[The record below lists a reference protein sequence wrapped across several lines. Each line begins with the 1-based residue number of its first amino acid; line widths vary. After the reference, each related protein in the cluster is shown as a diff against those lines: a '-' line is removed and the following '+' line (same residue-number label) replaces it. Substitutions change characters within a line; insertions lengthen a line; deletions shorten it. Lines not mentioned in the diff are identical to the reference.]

1 EALERAGIAPDSLRG
16 TTTGVY
22 AGVMQSDYAIGG
34 LTNEE
39 IEGYVLTGVSGS
51 VVSGRVAYAL
61 GLEGPAVS
69 VDTA

>member
-22 AGVMQSDYAIGG
+22 AGVIPPDRSAGHEVAPD
-34 LTNEE
+34 L
-39 IEGYVLTGVSGS
+39 EGYLLTGIGGS